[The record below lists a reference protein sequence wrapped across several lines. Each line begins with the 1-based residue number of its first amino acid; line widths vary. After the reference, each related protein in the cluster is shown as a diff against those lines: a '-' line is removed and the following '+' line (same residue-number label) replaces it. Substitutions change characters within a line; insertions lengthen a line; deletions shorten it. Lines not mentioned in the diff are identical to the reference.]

1 MVGPVRSVT
10 VRTVC
15 TVQVRSQNLAVRS
28 QRNVTGSTNLD
39 PNFVGQKL
47 GKKHRFRREKK
58 SVFGNGLSVKGG
70 GGVPPFSVKKFPLT
84 FRENLVRGGPGGGGG
99 YPFNGKFP
107 WLGLLNPSLRP
118 HSKYMCICVL
128 FESPFYSKLGPHLDK
143 LRSPSH
149 VATMWMM

>member
-47 GKKHRFRREKK
+47 GKNTVFGEKK
-58 SVFGNGLSVKGG
+58 NPFSETDHLLR
-70 GGVPPFSVKKFPLT
+70 GGVPPFSVNFFPQT
-84 FRENLVRGGPGGGGG
+84 FRKNLVRGGPGGG
-99 YPFNGKFP
+99 
-107 WLGLLNPSLRP
+107 
-118 HSKYMCICVL
+118 
-128 FESPFYSKLGPHLDK
+128 
-143 LRSPSH
+143 
-149 VATMWMM
+149 

>member
-58 SVFGNGLSVKGG
+58 SVFGNGSSVKGG
-70 GGVPPFSVKKFPLT
+70 GTPL
-84 FRENLVRGGPGGGGG
+84 FR
-99 YPFNGKFP
+99 
-107 WLGLLNPSLRP
+107 
-118 HSKYMCICVL
+118 
-128 FESPFYSKLGPHLDK
+128 
-143 LRSPSH
+143 
-149 VATMWMM
+149 